1 MNLTHVS
8 DVKPRTVIQ
17 AQAQGVIKSSPNRL
31 IEIHTKD
38 LAMKKILPV
47 LSTLLLTL
55 SMGPA
60 MADPGRWDNHVGT
73 RARIQISIDNHHV
86 HGRGARHSG
95 FGYNHRYGG
104 YNHGYMQHGHGWGL
118 APWVAAAAVGTT
130 IYWANNYTPAPATVI
145 VSPPVVIDPARVAY
159 FCQTAQQYYPN
170 VPTCNVPWQLVNY

>member
-1 MNLTHVS
+1 
-8 DVKPRTVIQ
+8 
-17 AQAQGVIKSSPNRL
+17 
-31 IEIHTKD
+31 
-38 LAMKKILPV
+38 MKKILPV

-95 FGYNHRYGG
+95 
-104 YNHGYMQHGHGWGL
+104 L
-118 APWVAAAAVGTT
+118 
-130 IYWANNYTPAPATVI
+130 I